1 MWFEVYQ
8 VQDAVRVCHGRIQLP
23 GDSGKESLRKLTF
36 QLRQAAVSS
45 GFYNCF
51 PIRILT
57 LGNVSVSELGCSH
70 VK

>member
-1 MWFEVYQ
+1 MKFRMLQECVLGEFS
-8 VQDAVRVCHGRIQLP
+8 CLEIQA
-23 GDSGKESLRKLTF
+23 ESLRKLPF

-45 GFYNCF
+45 GFYKCF

-57 LGNVSVSELGCSH
+57 PGNVSVSELGCSH

>member
-1 MWFEVYQ
+1 MKFRMLKECVLGEFNCLETQ
-8 VQDAVRVCHGRIQLP
+8 A
-23 GDSGKESLRKLTF
+23 ESLRKLTF

-45 GFYNCF
+45 GFYKCF

-57 LGNVSVSELGCSH
+57 LGNVNVSELGCSH